1 MFLADA
7 WARMTIAQT
16 SLYDSLYLI
25 IPAVTAILCI
35 PALISLA
42 AFGGASRNAVAVVAS
57 GLYLLLAGILFF
69 SPFLLPYGAGSND
82 VFMGN
87 LFLSPLYVGGGL
99 LVALIGALAAGRV
112 ERRERLLRAA
122 GLALA
127 GAAVLA
133 VLYLLFGQRY
143 HDAYGVASPPYLEP
157 LTMGL
162 TLLLGIGVWVGGR
175 IWQDRAAHRPGGD
188 HRQVVAS

>member
-25 IPAVTAILCI
+25 IPAATAILCI

-42 AFGGASRNAVAVVAS
+42 GFGGSSRNGVAVIAS
-57 GLYLLLAGILFF
+57 GLYLLLAGILFY

-87 LFLSPLYVGGGL
+87 LLLSPLYMGGGL
-99 LVALIGALAAGRV
+99 LVALIGARASGRV
-112 ERRERLLRAA
+112 GRRERLLRAT
-122 GLALA
+122 GLALI
-127 GAAVLA
+127 GAAFLA
-133 VLYLLFGQRY
+133 ALYLLFGQRY

-157 LTMGL
+157 LIMGL
-162 TLLLGIGVWVGGR
+162 TLLLGIGVWAGGR
-175 IWQDRAAHRPGGD
+175 IWQDRASNRSGGNNR
-188 HRQVVAS
+188 HVVAS